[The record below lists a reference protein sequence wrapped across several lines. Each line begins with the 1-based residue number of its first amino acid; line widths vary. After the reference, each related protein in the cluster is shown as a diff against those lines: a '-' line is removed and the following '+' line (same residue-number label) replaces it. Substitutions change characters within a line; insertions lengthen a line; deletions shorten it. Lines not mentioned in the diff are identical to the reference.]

1 MILAIS
7 KLFTKEWP
15 KQPTI
20 ESIEVITGR
29 V

>member
-1 MILAIS
+1 MILVIS
-7 KLFTKEWP
+7 KPFTKEWP
-15 KQPTI
+15 KPPAI